1 MAMREFQYE
10 PLMSNNNNGHVA
22 AIFGVTGVVGRE
34 LARRLTASKSEW
46 KKVYGIARNPCHIN
60 PTLNQPNFHFI
71 QCDLENPFEAHQRLS
86 LLSDVT
92 HIFWVTWASQYR
104 YDSRESCEQ
113 NKAMMVNALN
123 ALLPKAK
130 FLRHFSLQTGLKHY
144 ISFQGPFH
152 DEDEEYGVRFYSEES
167 PRMRS
172 ENGNFYYDLED
183 LLKERLR
190 NRVAWAIHRPGL
202 ITGIST
208 RSFYNVMGCLGVYGT
223 ICRHLKLPFLFG
235 GTKKCWEE
243 FVLDGSDARLVSEQH
258 IWAATNEDVYD
269 STNGQAFNCIN
280 GLAFTWKEIW
290 PSLEEQFGAEVVL
303 PKDDMLLFSEEFY
316 YSKAMVDKGKV
327 WEEIVEKEG
336 LVETK
341 MEDLAN
347 WEFLDTLFRCPFKM
361 LGTRDKVD
369 RFGFS
374 LRYKTLDSI
383 LYWLKSMR
391 DDKII
396 P

>member
-1 MAMREFQYE
+1 MAIREFHE
-10 PLMSNNNNGHVA
+10 PEPNHNNGHVA

-34 LARRLTASKSEW
+34 LARRLTSKSEW
-46 KKVYGIARNPCHIN
+46 KKVYGIARNPPHLDHIN
-60 PTLNQPNFHFI
+60 PINQSNFHFI
-71 QCDLENPFEAHQRLS
+71 QCDLENPFETHQRLS
-86 LLSDVT
+86 LLRDVT

-123 ALLPKAK
+123 TLLPKAN
-130 FLRHFSLQTGLKHY
+130 FLKHFSLQTGLKHY

-152 DEDEEYGVRFYSEES
+152 EESGVRIYSEES

-172 ENGNFYYDLED
+172 DNGNFYYELED

-190 NRVAWAIHRPGL
+190 NKVAWTIQRPGL
-202 ITGIST
+202 ITGSST

-223 ICRHLKLPFLFG
+223 ICRHLNLPFVFG

-269 STNGQAFNCIN
+269 STNGQAFNCLN
-280 GLAFTWKEIW
+280 GPSFTWKEIW
-290 PSLEEQFGAEVVL
+290 PSVGKNFGAQIQ
-303 PKDDMLLFSEEFY
+303 PKDMLFSDEFY
-316 YSKAMVDKGKV
+316 YTKAMADKGKV

-336 LVETK
+336 LVRTK

-374 LRYKTLDSI
+374 QRYKALDSI
-383 LYWLKSMR
+383 LYWLESMR